1 MDETIHILRFFR
13 IHTRNFSNSWI
24 PILDITQEL
33 LGYWNSMQALV
44 MFLKSMMQTDWEDI
58 GPLGTDLEELEEHYP
73 SWIMWVHL
81 DPVHRVLVQGSQQKN
96 LKISDIQ
103 LLSMYLSIDLSDLP
117 HFCPPK
123 IGWAPKVG
131 VPIYVEDASSGDDRL
146 FHEWKLNK
154 EATRTT

>member
-13 IHTRNFSNSWI
+13 FIPVIFANSWI

-73 SWIMWVHL
+73 FL
-81 DPVHRVLVQGSQQKN
+81 DHVSSSRS
-96 LKISDIQ
+96 
-103 LLSMYLSIDLSDLP
+103 
-117 HFCPPK
+117 CP
-123 IGWAPKVG
+123 
-131 VPIYVEDASSGDDRL
+131 
-146 FHEWKLNK
+146 
-154 EATRTT
+154 

>member
-1 MDETIHILRFFR
+1 MDETIHILPFFPF
-13 IHTRNFSNSWI
+13 ITVIFANSWI

-44 MFLKSMMQTDWEDI
+44 MFLQSMMQTDWEDI
-58 GPLGTDLEELEEHYP
+58 GLLGTDLEELEEHYP

-81 DPVHRVLVQGSQQKN
+81 DPVHRVLVQGSQKKN
-96 LKISDIQ
+96 LKIFGSPAF
-103 LLSMYLSIDLSDLP
+103 LP
-117 HFCPPK
+117 QK
-123 IGWAPKVG
+123 NRLAPKVG